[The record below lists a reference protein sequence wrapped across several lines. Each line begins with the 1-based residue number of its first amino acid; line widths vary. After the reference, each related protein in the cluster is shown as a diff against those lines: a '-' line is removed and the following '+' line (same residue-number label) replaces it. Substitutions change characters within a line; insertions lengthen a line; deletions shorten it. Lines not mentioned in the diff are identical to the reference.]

1 MYNTKSLRGQLKENV
16 ANHLNWWLNVLDV
29 INIQNCV
36 ASLQKCTSWTVC
48 SRLETAFRTYL
59 LLYVKNKLCAQSL
72 FTDGWYRF
80 CQCLSDLSVNS
91 SCLLFHIQLSSALKE
106 QFRALLF
113 FIFKK
118 KLSIWNFALQN
129 AAECHL
135 QSIVHCSTKLSFQQ
149 VFSLV
154 TKLSAKICCKFE
166 NQIFLLKAF
175 GVSALC

>member
-1 MYNTKSLRGQLKENV
+1 MPKLCRHAIKINNLQMYNTKSLRGQLKENV

-113 FIFKK
+113 FYFQKETVYMK
-118 KLSIWNFALQN
+118 FCP
-129 AAECHL
+129 AECGWMPFAVYRPL
-135 QSIVHCSTKLSFQQ
+135 FD
-149 VFSLV
+149 
-154 TKLSAKICCKFE
+154 
-166 NQIFLLKAF
+166 
-175 GVSALC
+175 